1 MYTTLV
7 SPSVL
12 ANHLNDASWCVI
24 DCRFDLAAPDRGEQQ
39 FQESRIP
46 GARYAHLDRDLS
58 GDKDGTNGRHPLPP
72 PADMIA
78 RFSRLGVENGAQVV
92 VYDGDSSMFA
102 ARLWWMLRFMGHEGV
117 AVLDG
122 GFARW
127 TAEGRPVTS
136 GRSKSSPTAFRGL
149 ARQAWRLGVDE
160 VVAGLGDP
168 GRLLVD
174 GRANDRYRGLNETI
188 DKVAGHIPGAL
199 NYPFQNNLSPENTFK
214 PAAEL
219 RTQWD
224 AVLKGRDPR
233 EVVMYCGSGV
243 SACHN
248 LLAMEIAGLSGAR
261 LFPGSWSEWSSN
273 PSRPIATGEK

>member
-12 ANHLNDASWCVI
+12 ANHLNDTSWCVI
-24 DCRFDLAAPDRGEQQ
+24 DCRFDLAAPDKGEQQ

-58 GDKDGTNGRHPLPP
+58 GDKDGTNGRHPLPS

-136 GRSKSSPTAFRGL
+136 GRSKSMPTAFRGL

-168 GRLLVD
+168 GRCWWTG
-174 GRANDRYRGLNETI
+174 GRTI
-188 DKVAGHIPGAL
+188 GTAASTRPSTRWPATFPAPQSPLPEQPVAGEHLQAG
-199 NYPFQNNLSPENTFK
+199 
-214 PAAEL
+214 
-219 RTQWD
+219 
-224 AVLKGRDPR
+224 GRSCAR
-233 EVVMYCGSGV
+233 SGT
-243 SACHN
+243 
-248 LLAMEIAGLSGAR
+248 
-261 LFPGSWSEWSSN
+261 
-273 PSRPIATGEK
+273 PS

>member
-12 ANHLNDASWCVI
+12 ANHLNDTSWCVI
-24 DCRFDLAAPDRGEQQ
+24 DCRFDLAAPDKGEQQ

-58 GDKDGTNGRHPLPP
+58 GEKDGTNGRHPLPS

-136 GRSKSSPTAFRGL
+136 GRSKSMPTAFRGL

-199 NYPFQNNLSPENTFK
+199 NHPFQNNLSPENTFK